1 MKNIVRILTLS
12 AAVAL
17 VSPVVQAQNA
27 TKDQAIAMVKKGVG
41 FIKANGTEKGYA
53 EISNKTGSFVDRDL
67 YLVVY
72 GMDGKCLA
80 HGANERQ
87 IGRDLIEL
95 KDIDGK
101 AFIKERA
108 EMGKTSPK
116 GFWQDYKFTNPTT
129 KKIEPKQMYCER
141 LAETLVCGGVYK
153 Q

>member
-53 EISNKTGSFVDRDL
+53 EISNRTGWFVDRDL

-80 HGANERQ
+80 HGANVKL

-101 AFIKERA
+101 AFIKERV
-108 EMGKTSPK
+108 ELGKTSPK

-129 KKIEPKQMYCER
+129 KEIEPKQTYCER